1 MSTSTDLNSTI
12 VEPGEFLSEE
22 FRLDPFPVYKRLR
35 ENTPVY
41 QDKFQNRWIISRYED
56 IWNIYKNNE
65 EFTRAVYD
73 PKGKFKFGSDT
84 ALGATLNELGE
95 GADYILSLIH
105 I

>member
-56 IWNIYKNNE
+56 IWNIYKTMKNLHVQ
-65 EFTRAVYD
+65 FTTQ
-73 PKGKFKFGSDT
+73 KESLN
-84 ALGATLNELGE
+84 LGLTL
-95 GADYILSLIH
+95 H
-105 I
+105 